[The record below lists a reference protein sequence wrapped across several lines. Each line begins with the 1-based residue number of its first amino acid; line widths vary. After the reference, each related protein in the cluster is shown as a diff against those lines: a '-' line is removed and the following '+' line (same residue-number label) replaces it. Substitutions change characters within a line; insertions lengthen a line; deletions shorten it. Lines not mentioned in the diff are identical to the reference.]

1 MEFPREKMS
10 IDTCAMYSDRILESE
25 LNKNIFFRVL
35 TEPRFFFR
43 TTFFGGFVKTEI
55 IFFRRRSWDREKK
68 ISYEFWSVFNLDFIM
83 RPGSEIPISGRSAI
97 RKILWPGF
105 WEALTKNFNFFR
117 DLKKKIVG
125 FRKPIFGRKLE
136 RGIWFRLLSAE
147 RRHGNTESW
156 WRGFESGCKLF
167 YSIHA

>member
-1 MEFPREKMS
+1 MITTSLTQQPQVSSRVSSPVLDRAKLRSRWWSFRERRWAWTRARCTATGS
-10 IDTCAMYSDRILESE
+10 WSR
-25 LNKNIFFRVL
+25 NKTKTFFFWVL

-55 IFFRRRSWDREKK
+55 IFFRRRSSDREK

-97 RKILWPGF
+97 RKFLWPGF
-105 WEALTKNFNFFR
+105 WEALTRNFNFFR

-125 FRKPIFGRKLE
+125 ALTDLE
-136 RGIWFRLLSAE
+136 NPSLE
-147 RRHGNTESW
+147 QN
-156 WRGFESGCKLF
+156 
-167 YSIHA
+167 